1 MPTLSP
7 HGVEELSDTLKR
19 EDDYVYDTLGGKY
32 IPRTVVNSWRLI
44 PTKGLQNAESRRVAY
59 RLNSFQNLYYFA
71 INVLHKDKFQVTTP
85 LSRNLHFQMCM
96 VVMKDGLKEVIE
108 IPRDHYKSTV
118 YSECFPIWRALPF
131 TNQDE
136 DLMGRFGATPMY
148 LEWMRKAHN
157 QDIKII
163 LVSEVQKNAEKLG
176 RRTRNHY
183 ENNEFFAR
191 LFPEII
197 PDGKSGVWTNQSLHQ
212 KRSEKSSGD
221 GEGTFDFIGVGGA
234 LQSTHYDL
242 AIEDDLVGREALK
255 SETVMLDTIEY
266 HQLLA
271 GAMDADAK
279 NAGRDFDEIVVGNRW
294 SYKDLN
300 SHIRTN
306 EQYFNF
312 TRHSALGG
320 CCSLHPLGEPIFP
333 EAFSVAKLARY
344 KQRFGTYFFSC
355 QWLNFPINP
364 ERCKFSL
371 ANLRYFH
378 YEFDNSGSTFLRD
391 ERAGE
396 LPHGRDYK
404 TGTDLGRKKRPIKI
418 RHKVFEG
425 DVEEDISPR
434 NLTRYMVVDPNHAG
448 AKGRCRHAISITGV
462 RQDRRRIYLLKE
474 WAKACS
480 VQEFVDTIFKLALA
494 FKITT
499 IHLETVAAQKYL
511 KFHLEY
517 FITVNRDKSEWAGI
531 EYIRIADLKSSN
543 TENAKIERIDSFVPI
558 TERKEFW
565 VNADDC
571 AIVREEMETY
581 GNRGALIDLLD
592 TLGYGTQVW
601 NFEDQ
606 DEAELEA
613 LLHTQQQ
620 RFIRAQARA

>member
-1 MPTLSP
+1 MSAPPLIQM
-7 HGVEELSDTLKR
+7 HDALKR
-19 EDDYVYDTLGGKY
+19 EDDYVFDSLGGKY
-32 IPRTVVNSWRLI
+32 IPRTVINSWRLI
-44 PTKGLQNAESRRVAY
+44 PVHALTDDRSKQKAY
-59 RLNSFQNLYYFA
+59 RLNSQANLYYFA
-71 INVLHKDKFQVTTP
+71 VNVLRKTKFQQTSD
-85 LSRNLHFQMCM
+85 LRRNLHFQMCM

-118 YSECFPIWRALPF
+118 FSECFSIWRALPF
-131 TNQDE
+131 TDE
-136 DLMGRFGATPMY
+136 DEDTMMTLGATPMY
-148 LEWMRKAHN
+148 IEWMRKVHN

-163 LVSEVQKNAEKLG
+163 LVSEVTKNAEKLG

-183 ENNEFFAR
+183 ENNEFFKK

-197 PDGKSGVWTNQSLHQ
+197 PDAKSGVWTNQSLHQ
-212 KRSEKSSGD
+212 KRSSAATGD

-242 AIEDDLVGREALK
+242 AIQDDLVGREALK

-300 SHIRTN
+300 SYIRTN

-320 CCSLHPLGEPIFP
+320 CCNLHPLGEPIFP

-355 QWLNFPINP
+355 QWLNLPINP
-364 ERCKFSL
+364 ERCKFNL
-371 ANLRYFH
+371 GDLRYFH
-378 YEFDNSGSTFLRD
+378 YEFDDSNTTHFADDDGRTVPFTRNYQSGK
-391 ERAGE
+391 E
-396 LPHGRDYK
+396 LGKPR
-404 TGTDLGRKKRPIKI
+404 RVKI
-418 RHKVFEG
+418 RHHVAEG
-425 DVEEDISPR
+425 DVDEDIFPR
-434 NLTRYMVVDPNHAG
+434 SLTRYMVVDPNHAG

-462 RQDRRRIYLLKE
+462 RQDTRRIYLLKG

-480 VQEFVDTIFKLALA
+480 IQEFVETIFRFAIG
-494 FKITT
+494 FKIST
-499 IHLETVAAQKYL
+499 IHLETVGAQKYL

-517 FITVNRDKSEWAGI
+517 FITVNRDKPEWQGI

-565 VNADDC
+565 VNANDC
-571 AIVREEMETY
+571 DVIREEMETY

-592 TLGYGTQVW
+592 TLGYGPQVW
-601 NFEDQ
+601 NFEQ
-606 DEAELEA
+606 HDEKELAA
-613 LLHTQQQ
+613 LLNAQQQ
-620 RFIRAQARA
+620 RFVRAQSGV